1 MSDMKQLQEMLSQL
15 TAAIT
20 QMAISQNRNLVVER
34 AANDAREAQLAAQVE
49 QRSVQLISAVAT
61 QCNKIEKFESGKVIK
76 FLHSVKH
83 AYDLFTAPTA
93 QQQIINFAKLQLPA
107 SADITQKDF
116 ATFEL
121 FATAVRKCHRPAESV
136 ARMNQA
142 IATVHQQNDESV
154 TKYADRVRNLQ
165 EKFREIKVIDCEDR
179 NHQWSDEKQEELE
192 RTVNDQFVLGLKEKL
207 RPFVNAEYATIEQ
220 AVGAAL
226 KAESNAKLQKLL
238 STDDK
243 KFDSSKQNEKK
254 VDKTTKSFK
263 RFEMN
268 PNSKQVDENKSDG
281 PSPTTEEPV
290 VQCEKVHLKGHT
302 GATCRR
308 KPAIINQAVV
318 DESSSEDDAE
328 VYMLNSS
335 GSKNG
340 ETGLWQTATA
350 LKRK

>member
-1 MSDMKQLQEMLSQL
+1 MKKEILEKTQVSIILFEQQTKDDNLSEIHDIANSVSELHSETKAVEHRFNLLSVSNFESEMSDMKQLQEMMSQL
-15 TAAIT
+15 ATAIN
-20 QMAISQNRNLVVER
+20 QLVISQNRNLVLER
-34 AANDAREAQLAAQVE
+34 AAIDAREAQRAAQVE

-121 FATAVRKCHRPAESV
+121 FATAVRKHHRPAESV

-165 EKFREIKVIDCEDR
+165 EKFREIKIIDCEDR

-207 RPFVNAEYATIEQ
+207 RPFVNAEYASIER
-220 AVGAAL
+220 
-226 KAESNAKLQKLL
+226 SNCIIIFDL
-238 STDDK
+238 SM
-243 KFDSSKQNEKK
+243 FLC
-254 VDKTTKSFK
+254 F
-263 RFEMN
+263 
-268 PNSKQVDENKSDG
+268 
-281 PSPTTEEPV
+281 
-290 VQCEKVHLKGHT
+290 
-302 GATCRR
+302 
-308 KPAIINQAVV
+308 
-318 DESSSEDDAE
+318 
-328 VYMLNSS
+328 
-335 GSKNG
+335 
-340 ETGLWQTATA
+340 
-350 LKRK
+350 